1 MLGLI
6 YSLFSYAGFL
16 AVFTYFAL
24 FSDGILVPLH
34 VDTGEPAGLVTA
46 LAVDLTLLLVFGL
59 QHSIMAREGFKR
71 VWTRLI
77 PPHLERATYV
87 LASSLALGLVM
98 WQWRALPARVWSV
111 ESAPAAALLW
121 CVNALGWLG
130 GTLSTFLID
139 HLDLFGIKQAFHAF
153 RRSSY
158 QRRGFVTPLVYKYMR
173 HPLMTGLLIGFWVT
187 PHMSLGH
194 LVLALGMSAYILI
207 GVHFEERSL
216 VRALGADYARYRA
229 STPRF
234 LPLPRSKPR
243 EKEGTQASTGA
254 ARALRDTPPLRP

>member
-6 YSLFSYAGFL
+6 YSLLSYAGFL
-16 AVFTYFAL
+16 GVFTYFAL
-24 FSDGILVPLH
+24 FSDGVLVPRH
-34 VDTGEPAGLVTA
+34 VDTGEPAGLTLA
-46 LAVDLTLLLVFGL
+46 LAVNLALLLVFGL

-87 LASSLALGLVM
+87 LASSLALALLM
-98 WQWRALPARVWSV
+98 WQWRPLPASVWSV
-111 ESAPAAALLW
+111 ESTPAAALLW

-130 GTLSTFLID
+130 GTCSTFLID
-139 HLDLFGIKQAFHAF
+139 HFDLFGIKQAFHAF

-173 HPLMTGLLIGFWVT
+173 HPLMTGLLVGFWVT

-194 LVLALGMSAYILI
+194 LVLSLGMSAYILV

-216 VRALGADYARYRA
+216 VRALGSDYVRYQA

-234 LPLPRSKPR
+234 LPLPRAQR
-243 EKEGTQASTGA
+243 GQN
-254 ARALRDTPPLRP
+254 ARAPASSGTRSAAAGGLRP